1 MTNNN
6 PPEVIFV
13 PQGSEYQAVMR
24 GLRQAGVHCPVYAL
38 PIGIKPTQKFVKA
51 WLESK
56 TNSAPRSLL
65 LTGLCGSLKPQYK
78 VGDVVLCDRA
88 NQTPCDPDLTTKLS
102 DRLQSLS
109 VARVNGYTSD
119 RFLATVTAKQ
129 QYSQQYNADVVD
141 MEGIA
146 VLELLQQ
153 AGIKVAMLRVV
164 SDDAT
169 HDLPDLGATI
179 NSQGQIQPISLAL
192 TFLRQPLGA
201 ARLIQG
207 ALRGLKVLQEVTLCL
222 YSGSDSP

>member
-1 MTNNN
+1 
-6 PPEVIFV
+6 
-13 PQGSEYQAVMR
+13 
-24 GLRQAGVHCPVYAL
+24 
-38 PIGIKPTQKFVKA
+38 
-51 WLESK
+51 
-56 TNSAPRSLL
+56 
-65 LTGLCGSLKPQYK
+65 
-78 VGDVVLCDRA
+78 
-88 NQTPCDPDLTTKLS
+88 
-102 DRLQSLS
+102 
-109 VARVNGYTSD
+109 
-119 RFLATVTAKQ
+119 
-129 QYSQQYNADVVD
+129 